1 MFCEKCGK
9 QIPDGSAFCDGCGAK
24 LTQEAAPVAAPEP
37 APAAVPAAAP
47 AAPAKP
53 PFFATLLAKAKAIHQ
68 KNKLIFPIAGAVVVV
83 ALALVIVFGI
93 LGRQV
98 SVKDYMDVTTEGYD
112 GYGYV
117 YFDFGHTSFGMRV
130 VGDKD
135 VKGYDAE
142 LEEDD
147 DFRYM
152 EKGDVSKKYRD
163 NFNDAQKL
171 VQSIEYELT
180 FPEGKENGQLSNGD
194 VIKVKITCKKSYA
207 EDLGLTLNDLTYD
220 YVVAG
225 LEPVAELDV
234 LSYFDLVGEGYDGY
248 GKVQLKCN
256 FSGTKKVGGL
266 VFDMT
271 EGESYISYHYEDEE
285 WTSSIYPYVR
295 SDTYNKSNGDKVEV
309 TVDYAEDYFIERG
322 VKLVNREKEY
332 TISDLTE
339 SQEVDLISY
348 YDIEFTGL
356 NGSGRGKVTPKQE
369 TATFGDYTVNLQNGE
384 WTKDGEYIGYTNVY
398 LNNSYSLSNGDEVK
412 AYVSYSEYTFGQAGV
427 KFINAEQ
434 NFTISNLGT
443 YATALSEILSYEDVV
458 AEDMQFVSDYLN
470 ENWGAAVHNHWYG
483 SYSKQN
489 IGDDMKLYKM
499 VLTTPKSS
507 SSYNKNVLWMIYS
520 VTISDNEITTPTT
533 YYFAVRHEDVAVYVD
548 GGLYA
553 GDYSTRYSGY
563 ASYDTLYTELIDS
576 YNLNIDVSK

>member
-9 QIPDGSAFCDGCGAK
+9 QLPDGSAFCDGCGAK
-24 LTQEAAPVAAPEP
+24 VTQE
-37 APAAVPAAAP
+37 AAP

-53 PFFATLLAKAKAIHQ
+53 SFFATLLAKAKAIHQ
-68 KNKLIFPIAGAVVVV
+68 KNKLIFPIAGGVVVV
-83 ALALVIVFGI
+83 AIALLIVFGI
-93 LGRQV
+93 LGKQV
-98 SVKDYMDVTTEGYD
+98 SVKDYMNITTEGYD

-117 YFDFGHTSFGMRV
+117 DFDFGYTSFGMRA

-135 VKGYDAE
+135 VKGYDE
-142 LEEDD
+142 DLEEDD

-152 EKGDVSKKYRD
+152 EKSDVSKDYRD
-163 NFNDAQKL
+163 NFKDAQRL
-171 VQSIEYELT
+171 VDSIEWEITY
-180 FPEGKENGQLSNGD
+180 PEDKSNGKLSNGD
-194 VIKVKITCKKSYA
+194 VIKVEIKCKESYA
-207 EDLGLTLNDLTYD
+207 EDLGLTLQDLTFEYT
-220 YVVAG
+220 VEG
-225 LEPVAELDV
+225 LDEIVELDV

-256 FSGTKKVGGL
+256 FSGTKHIGGL

-285 WTSSIYPYVR
+285 WTSSIYP
-295 SDTYNKSNGDKVEV
+295 SINTDTYNKSNGDKIEVSLGYSEDTFVES
-309 TVDYAEDYFIERG
+309 AG
-322 VKLVNREKEY
+322 VKLINLEKEY
-332 TISDLTE
+332 TVENLKE
-339 SQEVDLISY
+339 SQEVDLLSY

-356 NGSGRGKVTPKQE
+356 NGSGRGQITPKQE
-369 TATFGDYTVNLQNGE
+369 TATFGNYTVNLQNGE
-384 WTKDGEYIGYTNVY
+384 WTKNGEYVGYTSVY
-398 LNNSYSLSNGDEVK
+398 LNDSYSLSNGDTVK

-483 SYSKQN
+483 SYSKQSV
-489 IGDDMKLYKM
+489 GDDMKLYKM

-576 YNLNIDVSK
+576 YNLNIDVSE

>member
-24 LTQEAAPVAAPEP
+24 LTQEVAPVAAPEA
-37 APAAVPAAAP
+37 APAVAPAAP

-98 SVKDYMDVTTEGYD
+98 SVKDYMDVITEGYD

-163 NFNDAQKL
+163 NFSDAQKL
-171 VQSIEYELT
+171 VQSIEYDLT

-220 YVVAG
+220 YVVKG
-225 LEPVAELDV
+225 LEPVAEFDV

-248 GKVQLKCN
+248 GSVELQCN
-256 FSGTKKVGGL
+256 YTGEVKVGGL
-266 VFDMT
+266 IFVMT
-271 EGESYISYHYEDEE
+271 KGERYIEYHYEDEE
-285 WTSSIYPYVR
+285 WTDSISPYIISS
-295 SDTYNKSNGDKVEV
+295 TYNKSNGDKVEV
-309 TVDYAEDYFIERG
+309 SVNYSESYFIDHG

-332 TISDLTE
+332 TISDLTA
-339 SQEVDLISY
+339 SQEVDLLSY
-348 YDIEFTGL
+348 YEIKFIGL
-356 NGSGRGKVTPKQE
+356 NGNGRGEVIPKQE
-369 TATFGDYTVNLQNGE
+369 TVTFGEYIVNLQSGE
-384 WTKDGEYIGYTNVY
+384 WTKDGSYVGYTSVY
-398 LNNSYSLSNGDEVK
+398 LNDSYGLSNGDTVQ

-427 KFINAEQ
+427 KFINATQ
-434 NFTISNLGT
+434 DITISNLGT
-443 YATALSEILSYEDVV
+443 YATALSEIKTYEDVV
-458 AEDMQFVSDYLN
+458 AADMEKVNNYLN
-470 ENWGAAVHNHWYG
+470 SNWGEAVHNTWF
-483 SYSKQN
+483 STYSNQK

-499 VLTTPKSS
+499 VLTTPKSTD
-507 SSYNKNVLWMIYS
+507 SYTNNTLWMIYS
-520 VTISDNEITTPTT
+520 VSVSDNAITKPTT
-533 YYFAVRHEDVAVYVD
+533 YYFAIRHSDVAVYTDGSLYVD
-548 GGLYA
+548 S
-553 GDYSTRYSGY
+553 YSTKYSGY
-563 ASYDTLYTELIDS
+563 ASYEELYTALIDS
-576 YNLNIDVSK
+576 YNLNIDVSE